1 MTVYFIHIHLDVEQS
16 HHIVPNKKGQYI
28 HYLSDSCMSVF
39 ILSDWKSFRRENF
52 VDKETEKVDQMDD
65 PDQ

>member
-16 HHIVPNKKGQYI
+16 HHIVPNKKGQYF

-39 ILSDWKSFRRENF
+39 ILSAWKSCKREIY
-52 VDKETEKVDQMDD
+52 VDNETEKVDQMDE
-65 PDQ
+65 